1 MVLDQAEIVAASAQL
16 GRVFTPSGPVQ
27 TLDMLAGRLDEITRI
42 IGAVGDP
49 GKHVVIYGDRGVGKT
64 SVARFIHEVWE
75 QAKEEHDLVA
85 VHISA
90 DGDDGYLSLM
100 YNIGEAIDTEYE
112 KREIPRPRS
121 NAWVQASQAI
131 VDGQATAHATRR
143 FFEIADRKFVIVIDE
158 FDRIEDPSASTAFAD
173 SLKTLSDH
181 HVDATFVLV
190 GVADTIDDLMSEH
203 ASITRSLEQVHLP
216 YMRADEIRDIIKRG
230 LRQLGMSAD
239 ADVPHFVAKLAQG
252 VPYYAH
258 VFGLYSC
265 RAALGD
271 QRMNVTKDDVWSA
284 IRPAVRSTEESVRS
298 AYTTAT
304 RSPRKENLFSPVLLA
319 CALAK
324 TDELGWFPASAVREP
339 LRVVAKRPTIEIGH
353 YANHLSKFASEGR
366 GDVLRSAGEPY
377 RRRYRFA
384 NALLRP
390 FAILRGVEGG
400 VITEDTLDAFLVDG
414 TMDAQAEL
422 WPE

>member
-1 MVLDQAEIVAASAQL
+1 MVLDQAAIVTASAQL

-75 QAKEEHDLVA
+75 RATKEHDLVA

-100 YNIGEAIDTEYE
+100 TNIEGAVDTDYE
-112 KREIPRPRS
+112 KRQIPRPES
-121 NAWVQASQAI
+121 NAWALASEAI
-131 VDGQATAHATRR
+131 SDGRATAHATRR

-158 FDRIEDPSASTAFAD
+158 FDRIEDPNASTAFAD

-181 HVDATFVLV
+181 LVDATFVLV

-216 YMRADEIRDIIKRG
+216 DMRPDEIREIIRRG

-265 RAALGD
+265 RAALD
-271 QRMNVTKDDVWSA
+271 DKRMNVTKDDVWSA

-298 AYTTAT
+298 AYTAAT
-304 RSPRKENLFSPVLLA
+304 NSPRKENLFGQVLLA

-324 TDELGWFPASAVREP
+324 TDELGWFSASAVREP
-339 LRVVAKRPTIEIGH
+339 LRVVAKRPAIDIGH
-353 YANHLSKFASEGR
+353 YANHLSKFASERR
-366 GDVLRSAGEPY
+366 GDVLRSTGEPY

-400 VITEDTLDAFLVDG
+400 VITEDTLDAFLGDG
-414 TMDAQAEL
+414 MMDAQAER